1 MLLYYYVICVIKHTE
16 SNNLKGGDEDEM
28 WLFKFYLLTEQYL
41 SIIMM
46 NVLASFQ
53 RCPPNPD
60 GFIFPLDNIKSTI
73 KTQGKMPH

>member
-1 MLLYYYVICVIKHTE
+1 
-16 SNNLKGGDEDEM
+16 
-28 WLFKFYLLTEQYL
+28 
-41 SIIMM
+41 M

>member
-16 SNNLKGGDEDEM
+16 SNNLKGWDEDEM

-53 RCPPNPD
+53 RCLANPD
-60 GFIFPLDNIKSTI
+60 GFIFPLDNIKGTI